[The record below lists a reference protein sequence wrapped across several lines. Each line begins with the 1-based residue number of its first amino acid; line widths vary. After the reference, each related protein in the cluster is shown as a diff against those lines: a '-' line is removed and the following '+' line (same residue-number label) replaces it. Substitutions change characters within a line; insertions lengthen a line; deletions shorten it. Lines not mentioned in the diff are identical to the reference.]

1 LLHSQYGINPFDT
14 KIKINVITKL
24 IISAIE
30 KEMED
35 KLFQQWLI
43 DYGRMDKETFI
54 SFENYKSKSFKKGN
68 DNKLDVK
75 EILEKAE
82 AIKKLDQKNKKRILK

>member
-1 LLHSQYGINPFDT
+1 MLHSQYGINPFET
-14 KIKINVITKL
+14 KMKMNVITKL

-54 SFENYKSKSFKKGN
+54 SFKDYKSKSFKKGN
-68 DNKLDVK
+68 DKKLDVK
-75 EILEKAE
+75 EIIAEAE
-82 AIKKLDQKNKKRILK
+82 AIKKLDQKNKKIITK

>member
-1 LLHSQYGINPFDT
+1 M
-14 KIKINVITKL
+14 NVITKL
-24 IISAIE
+24 IIDAVY

-35 KLFQQWLI
+35 KLFQQWLQ

-68 DNKLDVK
+68 DEKLDVK
-75 EILEKAE
+75 EILKKAE
-82 AIKKLDQKNKKRILK
+82 AIKKLDQKHKNVF